1 MFAHIY
7 TGDIWIIDVAWF
19 IWCMCLTYMIQWH
32 IFISYMIF
40 IYIHIYIYR
49 YLTNDIL
56 YVYILYILIPSKPH
70 DFEATRKPQKREAA
84 ERVQILSP
92 GESGQYFRTK
102 IRQTAG
108 FTFWGKEN
116 LGAEN
121 WGRFPFWLIFLK
133 GVETTTKRPWLW
145 VQNVFLFRG
154 GKFCGLS
161 TSPGI
166 GSPMTDFLTFLW
178 TRNSQPLDLHFA
190 TIKGDKAARYS
201 ELTGPFEVW
210 ISKWC

>member
-1 MFAHIY
+1 MYLYVRMFAHIY
-7 TGDIWIIDVAWF
+7 TAALFLIVFSFVHVMRGSFVYFIIYLYILYD
-19 IWCMCLTYMIQWH
+19 
-32 IFISYMIF
+32 
-40 IYIHIYIYR
+40 IYIHTYIYI

-108 FTFWGKEN
+108 SPFGGRKIWVVATQIFFYFHP
-116 LGAEN
+116 EN

-133 GVETTTKRPWLW
+133 GVETTTKRPWL
-145 VQNVFLFRG
+145 
-154 GKFCGLS
+154 
-161 TSPGI
+161 
-166 GSPMTDFLTFLW
+166 
-178 TRNSQPLDLHFA
+178 
-190 TIKGDKAARYS
+190 
-201 ELTGPFEVW
+201 
-210 ISKWC
+210 